1 MEGESCDQLSLGEWV
16 WDEVEE
22 AGMEWRQ
29 EKFLNYLSVAIIY
42 FYSLNFQALSLA
54 RGGGG
59 GGSKVTLQFVQARES
74 LEIEAT
80 IIIYMSLN

>member
-54 RGGGG
+54 RGG
-59 GGSKVTLQFVQARES
+59 SKVTLQCVQARES